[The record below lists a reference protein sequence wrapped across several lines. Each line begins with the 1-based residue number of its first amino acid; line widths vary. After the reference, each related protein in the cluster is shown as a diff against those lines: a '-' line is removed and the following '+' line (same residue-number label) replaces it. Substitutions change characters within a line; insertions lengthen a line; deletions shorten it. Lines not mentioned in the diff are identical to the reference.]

1 MALDKNMHSAAC
13 EVGGHKARLQEI
25 QGKDGDMREEG
36 TRYTSRRL
44 VSTEKRWKEDV
55 NGRRRGASLIKT
67 SMNAGLLKGKCEEYD
82 QETEDTRCASSIS
95 RTCNISVEFRED
107 DQTGKEN
114 TKLEAGSW
122 MVGDSP
128 PALLMPSNPSSGW
141 LLKSLQCS
149 GGNSLRILACNLVT
163 VGKH

>member
-1 MALDKNMHSAAC
+1 MHSAAC
-13 EVGGHKARLQEI
+13 KVEEHKVHLQEI
-25 QGKDGDMREEG
+25 QGKEEDMREEG

-55 NGRRRGASLIKT
+55 DGRRRGTPLIKT
-67 SMNAGLLKGKCEEYD
+67 SMNAGLRKGKCEEYD
-82 QETEDTRCASSIS
+82 QEMEGTRCASSIS
-95 RTCNISVEFRED
+95 RTYNISVVFRQV

-114 TKLEAGSW
+114 MKLEAGSW
-122 MVGDSP
+122 MVDDSP

-141 LLKSLQCS
+141 LLKLLQCS
-149 GGNSLRILACNLVT
+149 GGNLLRILTSNLVA